1 MVSEILSE
9 AVVAGTVNLFS
20 ALRILVVCSN
30 SSQED
35 ITTISKEVVHSL
47 SSDPQMSVENVDL
60 CLSFVVKYQLVV
72 DFGPL
77 KLSLRN
83 ISKSILFNEITLK
96 QILYNLQSANTLEAA
111 FTEIVKLDA
120 SQLSLILQS
129 SNVVFESVTQV
140 LKKTKEDD
148 YNQIKLCINIIKSLL
163 NKA

>member
-1 MVSEILSE
+1 MVSEILTE

-30 SSQED
+30 ISQED